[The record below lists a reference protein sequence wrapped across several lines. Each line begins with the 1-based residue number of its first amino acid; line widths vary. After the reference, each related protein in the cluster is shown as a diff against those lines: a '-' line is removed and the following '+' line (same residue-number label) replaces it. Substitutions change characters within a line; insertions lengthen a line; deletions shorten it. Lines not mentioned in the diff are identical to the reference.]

1 MFYKK
6 LLISKGLL
14 NIKNNIITMNYKN
27 FLLDEFQK
35 EAIQSVEKN
44 HSVVVSAPTGSG
56 KTLIADYIINKDIK
70 KGIKVIYTAPIKA
83 LSNQKYRDFCEE
95 YGEDKIG
102 LLTGDIVKNPR
113 APILIMT
120 TEIYRNMALSQDPIM
135 DTISYVI
142 FDEIHYI
149 NDIERG
155 YVWEESIIFS
165 KKKIRFLCL
174 SATIPNA
181 KEFADWISS
190 IKKHK
195 VDVIIHSKRSVPL
208 DKKFFDTEL
217 EITSLKEIKNI
228 IDIPSYNYIMG
239 KSHYRRPRLRAPS
252 HINLIRDIKDKLPCL
267 FFNFSRIK
275 CQDNAHNLLKAN
287 IFKINPEITTFVRAK
302 LEGSSKEI
310 KKLESTKLLLK
321 TLPYGIAFHHAG
333 LIPIIKEII
342 EELFGKGL
350 IKVLYTT
357 ETFAVGINM
366 PAKSV
371 CFESLRKFDGINFRF
386 LNSKEYFQIAGRAG
400 RRGIDK
406 KGWVYSMINRRDFD
420 YNLIKKITDIDK
432 DPIKSQFKLSVNT
445 VLNLIKN
452 HNENEIDQILKNNFF
467 TFQKYGKDYFKIKKN
482 IFSYRFEKIKKKL
495 IKLDYIKNNKLTEKG
510 IFSSQIYVEGI
521 LTGEIFATDFYYHL
535 NEYQILLILASICY
549 EYREKNEFYKEYQSD
564 FLNKLKKCIRENDYT
579 NKETKFDHLNHLTAL
594 IDPCYHGKSLFDIME
609 NTNLLEG
616 DLIRFFRQ
624 ILDRINQIKKATLD
638 ERLRHMLKSCKNII
652 LNCLKEIELT

>member
-1 MFYKK
+1 MR
-6 LLISKGLL
+6 
-14 NIKNNIITMNYKN
+14 YKN
-27 FLLDEFQK
+27 FLLDPFQE
-35 EAIQSVEKN
+35 EAIQSIEKN
-44 HSVVVSAPTGSG
+44 HSVVVSGPTGSG
-56 KTLIADYIINKDIK
+56 KTLIADYIINKEIK
-70 KGIKVIYTAPIKA
+70 KGTKVIYTAPIKA

-95 YGEDKIG
+95 YGKEKIG
-102 LLTGDIVKNPR
+102 LLTGDIVKNPT

-120 TEIYRNMALSQDPIM
+120 TEIYRNMALSKDPIM

-165 KKKIRFLCL
+165 KPKIRFICL

-181 KEFADWISS
+181 KEFAEWIEA
-190 IKKHK
+190 IKKHR
-195 VDVIIHSKRSVPL
+195 VDVITNSKRTVPL
-208 DKKFFDTEL
+208 EKKFFDSEL
-217 EITSLKEIKNI
+217 GITSLKEINDVA
-228 IDIPSYNYIMG
+228 DIPDYNYVMG
-239 KSHYRRPRLRAPS
+239 KRRFRRPRLKAPS
-252 HINLIRDIKDKLPCL
+252 NVELIKEIKDKLPCL
-267 FFNFSRIK
+267 FFNFSRKK
-275 CQDNAHNLLKAN
+275 CQENAYQLMKAG
-287 IFKINPEITTFVRAK
+287 IFRVNPEIRTFVRNK
-302 LEGSSKEI
+302 LESSSKEI
-310 KKLESTKLLLK
+310 KQLESSKLLLR

-350 IKVLYTT
+350 INVLYTT

-406 KGWVYSMINRRDFD
+406 EGFVYAMIGRRDFD

-432 DPIKSQFKLSVNT
+432 DPIRSQFKLSVNT

-452 HNENEIDQILKNNFF
+452 HEENEINQILKNNFF
-467 TFQKYGKDYFKIKKN
+467 TFQKYGKDYAKIKRN
-482 IFSYRFEKIKKKL
+482 MFAYRFEKIKKRLEKL
-495 IKLDYIKNNKLTEKG
+495 NYVKENKLTAKG
-510 IFSSQIYVEGI
+510 EFSSRIYADEI
-521 LTGEIFATDFYYHL
+521 LIGEIFATDFYFNL
-535 NEYQILLILASICY
+535 NEYQILMILAGICY
-549 EYREKNEFYKEYQSD
+549 ESREKTEFYKEYPSD
-564 FLNKLKKCIRENDYT
+564 FLNQLKNALRNNSYT
-579 NKETKFDHLNHLTAL
+579 TKEPRFKDLDALTSL
-594 IDPCYHGKSLFDIME
+594 IHPCYHNKSIFDIME

-624 ILDRINQIKKATLD
+624 ILDRINQIKKATED
-638 ERLRHMLKSCKNII
+638 ERLRQMLRSCRDLI
-652 LNCLKEIELT
+652 LNCLRDIDSV

>member
-1 MFYKK
+1 MYYKS
-6 LLISKGLL
+6 L
-14 NIKNNIITMNYKN
+14 
-27 FLLDEFQK
+27 LLDKFQE
-35 EAIQSVEKN
+35 EAIQSIEKN

-70 KGIKVIYTAPIKA
+70 KGINVIYTAPIKA

-95 YGEDKIG
+95 YGKEKIG
-102 LLTGDIVKNPR
+102 LLTGDIVKNPT

-120 TEIYRNMALSQDPIM
+120 TEIYRNMALSNDPSINKV
-135 DTISYVI
+135 SYVI

-165 KKKIRFLCL
+165 KPKVRFICL

-181 KEFADWISS
+181 KEFAEWIAA
-190 IKKHK
+190 IKSHQ
-195 VDVIIHSKRSVPL
+195 VDVITNSKRTVPL
-208 DKKFFDTEL
+208 EKNFFDSEL
-217 EITSLKEIKNI
+217 GITSLKEIKDVA
-228 IDIPSYNYIMG
+228 DIPDYNHMMG
-239 KSHYRRPRLRAPS
+239 KRRFRRPRSKAPS
-252 HINLIRDIKDKLPCL
+252 HIDLIKEIKNKLPCL
-267 FFNFSRIK
+267 FFNFSRKK
-275 CQDNAHNLLKAN
+275 CQDNAYQLLKAD
-287 IFKINPEITTFVRAK
+287 IFRINPKIRTFVRNK
-302 LEGSSKEI
+302 LESSSKEI
-310 KKLESTKLLLK
+310 KELESSKLLLR

-350 IKVLYTT
+350 INVLYTT

-406 KGWVYSMINRRDFD
+406 EGFVYAMIDRRDFD
-420 YNLIKKITDIDK
+420 YPLIKKITDIDK

-445 VLNLIKN
+445 VLNLINN
-452 HNENEIDQILKNNFF
+452 HEEKEINRILKNNFF
-467 TFQKYGKDYFKIKKN
+467 TFQKYGKGYAKIKRN
-482 IFSYRFEKIKKKL
+482 VFAYRFEKTKKKL
-495 IKLDYIKNNKLTEKG
+495 TKLNYIKNNRLTAKG
-510 IFSSQIYVEGI
+510 QFSSKIYADEI
-521 LTGEIFATDFYYHL
+521 LIGEIFATDFYINL
-535 NEYQILLILASICY
+535 NEYQILMILACICY
-549 EYREKNEFYKEYQSD
+549 ESKEKTEFYEEFPSD
-564 FLNKLKKCIRENDYT
+564 FLNQLKNTLRNNNYT
-579 NKETKFDHLNHLTAL
+579 NKEHRFNYLEALTSL
-594 IDPCYHGKSLFDIME
+594 IHPCYHNKSIFDIME

-624 ILDRINQIKKATLD
+624 VLDRINQIKKATED
-638 ERLRHMLKSCKNII
+638 ERLRQMLISCRDLI
-652 LNCLKEIELT
+652 LNCLKDIDSV

>member
-1 MFYKK
+1 MH
-6 LLISKGLL
+6 
-14 NIKNNIITMNYKN
+14 YKN
-27 FLLDEFQK
+27 LLLDKFQE
-35 EAIQSVEKN
+35 EAIRSIENN

-56 KTLIADYIINKDIK
+56 KTLIADYIIDKDIK

-83 LSNQKYRDFCEE
+83 LSNQKYKDFCED
-95 YGEDKIG
+95 YGKEKIG
-102 LLTGDIVKNPR
+102 LLTGDIVKNPT

-120 TEIYRNMALSQDPIM
+120 TEIYRNMALSKDPIM

-165 KKKIRFLCL
+165 KPKIRFLCL

-181 KEFADWISS
+181 KEFAEWIEA
-190 IKKHK
+190 IKEHK
-195 VDVIIHSKRSVPL
+195 VDVITHNTRTVPL
-208 DKKFFDTEL
+208 EKKFFDTEL
-217 EITSLKEIKNI
+217 GITTLKDIKYI
-228 IDIPSYNYIMG
+228 ADIPDYNYIRG
-239 KSHYRRPRLRAPS
+239 RKRFRRPRLKAPS
-252 HINLIRDIKDKLPCL
+252 HIDLIKDIREKLPCL
-267 FFNFSRIK
+267 FFNFSRKK
-275 CQDNAHNLLKAN
+275 CQDNAYHLMKAD
-287 IFKINPEITTFVRAK
+287 IFRINPKIRTFVRTK

-310 KKLESTKLLLK
+310 KELESSKLLLR

-333 LIPIIKEII
+333 LIPLIKEII

-371 CFESLRKFDGINFRF
+371 CFESIRKFDGFNFRF

-406 KGWVYSMINRRDFD
+406 EGFVYAMIDRRDFD
-420 YNLIKKITDIDK
+420 YNLIKKITDKDL

-445 VLNLIKN
+445 ILNLIKN
-452 HNENEIDQILKNNFF
+452 HEEDEIDSILKNNFF
-467 TFQKYGKDYFKIKKN
+467 TFQKYGKSYAKIKRN
-482 IFSYRFEKIKKKL
+482 MFAYRFEKIKRKL
-495 IKLDYIKNNKLTEKG
+495 TKLNYVKSNKLTAKG
-510 IFSSQIYVEGI
+510 EFSSQIYADEI
-521 LTGEIFATDFYYHL
+521 LIGEIFATDFYL
-535 NEYQILLILASICY
+535 KMNEYQILMILACICY
-549 EYREKNEFYKEYQSD
+549 ESREKTEFYEEYSSD
-564 FLNKLKKCIRENDYT
+564 FLNQLKNALMKNSYT
-579 NKETKFDHLNHLTAL
+579 NKEPRFDDLDALTSL
-594 IDPCYHGKSLFDIME
+594 IHPCYNNKSIFDIME

-638 ERLRHMLKSCKNII
+638 VRLKQMLKSCQDLI
-652 LNCLKEIELT
+652 LNCLRGIDSV